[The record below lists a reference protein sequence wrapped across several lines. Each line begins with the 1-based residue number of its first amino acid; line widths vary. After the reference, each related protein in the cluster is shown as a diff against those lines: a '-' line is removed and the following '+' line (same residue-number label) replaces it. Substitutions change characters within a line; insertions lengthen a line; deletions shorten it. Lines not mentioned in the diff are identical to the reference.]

1 MTLPSNVRSLFA
13 FGAFCAVGGA
23 WLTLVT
29 EVRTW
34 PLRDETSAAF
44 AAPAPENASSD
55 RSSGAIENTAHET
68 GDDPREMSGAVR

>member
-1 MTLPSNVRSLFA
+1 MRLPSNVRSLFA

-34 PLRDETSAAF
+34 PLRADTSAAS
-44 AAPAPENASSD
+44 AAPPYEIDSPQHPPTP
-55 RSSGAIENTAHET
+55 IESTIEA
-68 GDDPREMSGAVR
+68 RELNRVMR